1 MVASI
6 ARLARVLPSNVRVLP
21 GHGAETTMERELPWM
36 RRVAE
41 TGHLILPGT

>member
-6 ARLARVLPSNVRVLP
+6 ARLARVIAPNVRVLP
-21 GHGAETTMERELPWM
+21 GHGPETVLERELPWM

-41 TGHLILPGT
+41 SGRLAL